1 MSVTNPS
8 SGFASMR
15 GMRIAIVTDAWKP
28 QVNGVV
34 QTLSRTRDELLA
46 LGHEVLMV
54 TPDGRRTIPCPTYP
68 EIRLALFCRR
78 SVRRQLRAFA
88 PDCVHI
94 ATEGPLGLAA
104 RRYCLRRRVR
114 FITSYH
120 TQFPEYVRARAPI
133 PIRVT
138 SRILRW
144 FHGAAEK
151 TLVPT
156 ERIRQKLIARGFRNV
171 FIWSRGVD
179 AALFTPHD
187 PRTYDLPR
195 PIWIHMGR
203 IAVEKNIEAFL
214 ALELPGSKV
223 VIGDGLDRQRLE
235 SHYPEAHF
243 VGNRFGTE
251 LASYLAGGDVFV
263 FPSRTDTFG
272 LVLLEAMA
280 CGLPVAAFPVDGP
293 IDVVS
298 NGVTGVLDDDL
309 ASACVAAQL
318 LNPRY
323 CREHAE
329 RRSWR
334 AATRQLL
341 EHLASPRTTRACAQG
356 VMQPR
361 SSASTMSPS

>member
-1 MSVTNPS
+1 
-8 SGFASMR
+8 
-15 GMRIAIVTDAWKP
+15 MRIAIVTDAWQP

-34 QTLSRTRDELLA
+34 RTLSRTRDELTT
-46 LGHEVLMV
+46 LGHEVMMV
-54 TPDGRRTIPCPTYP
+54 TPKGRRTIPCPTYP
-68 EIRLALFCRR
+68 EIRLALFAGR
-78 SVRRQLRAFA
+78 SVRRQLQAFA

-104 RRYCLRRRVR
+104 RRHCRRKRIR
-114 FITSYH
+114 FVTSYH
-120 TQFPEYVRARAPI
+120 TQFPEYVRARVPI
-133 PIRVT
+133 PIRAT

-156 ERIRQKLIARGFRNV
+156 ERIRQKLLARGFRNV
-171 FIWSRGVD
+171 VIWSRGVD

-187 PRTYDLPR
+187 PHVYDLPR

-203 IAVEKNIEAFL
+203 IAVEKNIGAFL
-214 ALELPGSKV
+214 ELELPGSKV
-223 VIGDGLDRQRLE
+223 VIGDGPDRERLE
-235 SHYPEAHF
+235 SRYPEAHF
-243 VGNRFGTE
+243 VGYRFGKE

-298 NGVTGVLDDDL
+298 NGVTGVLDVDL

-318 LNPRY
+318 LNRRF

-341 EHLASPRTTRACAQG
+341 SHLPSPQAACVRSQG
-356 VMQPR
+356 VTQPR
-361 SSASTMSPS
+361 SSARTMSPS